1 MKITLPSSKLCV
13 LRYNLLKETKNLTDK
28 DCYVI
33 GSEGN
38 GCNGDYFHVDE
49 NQELEMDAS
58 DVSLASF
65 KKEKKL
71 APKIWNG
78 MTINPKVRLKLLDIA
93 DDFWD
98 TCGINWTKIKG
109 IHLTGSICN
118 FNWSKFSDIDLHL
131 VVDFSDISDR
141 KDFVQEYFNS
151 KKNEWNDEH
160 NNLKIYKFPVELYVE
175 DINAKTESSAIFNLE
190 TNAWIKAPLPDDI
203 HSIKLD
209 KYEIKEKS
217 ANLMTKIDNY
227 CDLFDDSNNVD
238 ELKKLYSKTLKLS
251 KKIKA
256 MRKFG
261 LKRNGE
267 SDPYNIVVKC
277 MRRMGYLDKLYD
289 LSNNIYNKMNSMS

>member
-238 ELKKLYSKTLKLS
+238 ELKNYILKH
-251 KKIKA
+251 
-256 MRKFG
+256 
-261 LKRNGE
+261 
-267 SDPYNIVVKC
+267 
-277 MRRMGYLDKLYD
+277 
-289 LSNNIYNKMNSMS
+289 